1 MKRQGMNVTI
11 EQLRNLI
18 HDLEHQLHTLNIE
31 LEITKT
37 EEDHKFLISIINKTP
52 ECSDTWEIEK

>member
-52 ECSDTWEIEK
+52 E